1 MDKCPKCD
9 NYDLDYDVAT
19 DSAICTNKGCG
30 FKEKINEEA
39 YILLYGTL
47 EHYTCFGSKRLEDRT
62 EYIARFYNNRQ
73 KSK

>member
-9 NYDLDYDVAT
+9 NYDLDYDVALDAAMCNT
-19 DSAICTNKGCG
+19 CG
-30 FKEKINEEA
+30 FTERMTENA

-47 EHYTCFGSKRLEDRT
+47 EHYVCFGSKHLEDRIA
-62 EYIARFYNNRQ
+62 YIARFHNNRQ